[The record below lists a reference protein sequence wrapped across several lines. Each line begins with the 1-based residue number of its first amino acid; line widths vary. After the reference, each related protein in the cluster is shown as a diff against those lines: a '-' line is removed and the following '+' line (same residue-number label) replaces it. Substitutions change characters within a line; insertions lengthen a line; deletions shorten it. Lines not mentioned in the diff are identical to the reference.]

1 MTDVLII
8 TTPATADGFRL
19 GGART
24 VVADDAE
31 ETTAAVGE
39 AIADGRAAVV
49 AVHAGLWSS
58 VAPQLRNLWTRRT
71 SPLILSLP
79 DEDSDTAAARDSG
92 LRDLLSRA
100 VGYQITFA
108 PSGDSS

>member
-1 MTDVLII
+1 MTDLLVI

-24 VVADDAE
+24 ITADDAE
-31 ETTAAVGE
+31 HTIAAVDE
-39 AIADGRAAVV
+39 AIEDGHAAVV
-49 AVHAGLWSS
+49 AVHAALWSS
-58 VAPQLRNLWTRRT
+58 IAPQLRTTWTSRT

-79 DEDSDTAAARDSG
+79 DEDSDTAAARATG

-100 VGYQITFA
+100 VGYQITFS
-108 PSGDSS
+108 PSEDSS